1 MAIDSTL
8 ICTDWPRLVARIKRN
23 ASFLPELQP
32 FGTKRPGLEMTG
44 AVIVHSGHSF
54 TGSYCLPALN
64 FSDRIVPAIFVHQSV
79 RKCNSKGPRMS
90 HWGRIFS
97 EVTFDNFSHSMAL
110 LEPFGQKGW
119 QIHVKCLWE
128 LLLYVLKYLY
138 SRNQK

>member
-1 MAIDSTL
+1 MIVKKCFRNKIPLMAIDSTL
-8 ICTDWPRLVARIKRN
+8 ICTDWPRLLARIKRN
-23 ASFLPELQP
+23 PSFLPELQP

-79 RKCNSKGPRMS
+79 RKCNSKGPRTS

-97 EVTFDNFSHSMAL
+97 EVTFDNFGHSMAHSL
-110 LEPFGQKGW
+110 FSTVNFSETLCSLCWF
-119 QIHVKCLWE
+119 
-128 LLLYVLKYLY
+128 
-138 SRNQK
+138 